1 MGRPARSTSS
11 SRPSSPA
18 SPISTR
24 ITTITI
30 DTVIVGAGAAGLAAA
45 VALRA
50 AGRSTLLL
58 EAAAQPGGRAR
69 TTTPAALGGAWL
81 DEGAA
86 WLHMAEHNPLVPL
99 AERAGHRLREA
110 FRSESR
116 MFVGDRLATEADHAA
131 YESAEAAWLDH
142 VMRHPAE
149 PDTDLATAAGAFRH
163 ENPWAPTI
171 EAWHAS
177 LIDAVDAPYLSLA
190 DFRLN
195 QLDGRNLIAERGFGR
210 LLRDLLEADAGPIRC
225 GCPVQRIGWGGQEM
239 MVETPQ
245 GTIRSTSV
253 IVTVSTGVLAAGA
266 ISFDPPLPAE
276 TEAAIANLPMGLLS
290 KIVLRARGADRLGMT
305 GPTHAFRRRDSFGDP
320 FLSFIA
326 WPRGTDHAIGFVGG
340 DAAWAVAP
348 DPRAALDLA
357 RSEWRAMFGAKAD
370 GIFAA
375 GGFATDWGTDPHHLG
390 AYSYARP
397 GGAGA
402 RAALAQPI
410 GGGRLL
416 FAGEACRTDGM
427 AGTVGGAVL
436 DGRRAATLVLEKD
449 GHHH

>member
-1 MGRPARSTSS
+1 
-11 SRPSSPA
+11 
-18 SPISTR
+18 
-24 ITTITI
+24 
-30 DTVIVGAGAAGLAAA
+30 VGAGAAGLAAA

-58 EAAAQPGGRAR
+58 EASEAPGGRAR
-69 TTTPAALGGAWL
+69 TTTPAILGGAWL

-99 AERAGHRLREA
+99 AERAGHSLREA
-110 FRSESR
+110 FRSSSR
-116 MFVGDRLATEADHAA
+116 MFVGDRLATDAEHAEYEAA
-131 YESAEAAWLDH
+131 ESAWFET
-142 VMRHPAE
+142 VMGHPAE
-149 PDTDLATAAGAFRH
+149 PDLDVATASGAFRH
-163 ENPWAPTI
+163 ENAWAATI
-171 EAWHAS
+171 ESWHAS

-195 QLDGRNLIAERGFGR
+195 QLDGANLIAERGFGR

-225 GCPVQRIGWGGQEM
+225 RCPVQRIGWGGTDVR
-239 MVETPQ
+239 VETPQ
-245 GTIRSTSV
+245 GTITAASV
-253 IVTVSTGVLAAGA
+253 IVTVSTGVLGAGSIA
-266 ISFDPPLPAE
+266 FDPPLPPE

-290 KIVLRARGADRLGMT
+290 KIVLRAHGADRLGMT
-305 GPTHAFRRRDSFGDP
+305 EPTHAFRRLDRLGDP
-320 FLSFIA
+320 FMSFIA
-326 WPRGTDHAIGFVGG
+326 WPRGTDHVIGFIGG

-357 RSEWRAMFGAKAD
+357 RTRWRAMFGEGSD
-370 GIFAA
+370 GIFAE
-375 GGFATDWGTDPHHLG
+375 GGFTTDWGTDPHDLG

-410 GGGRLL
+410 AGGRLL
-416 FAGEACRTDGM
+416 FAGEACRLDGM

-436 DGRRAATLVLEKD
+436 DGRRAAGIVLGEKES
-449 GHHH
+449 HHH

>member
-1 MGRPARSTSS
+1 
-11 SRPSSPA
+11 
-18 SPISTR
+18 
-24 ITTITI
+24 
-30 DTVIVGAGAAGLAAA
+30 VGAGAAGLAAA

-58 EAAAQPGGRAR
+58 EAAEAPGGRAR
-69 TTTPAALGGAWL
+69 TTTPAALCGAWL

-99 AERAGHRLREA
+99 AERGGHRLREA
-110 FRSESR
+110 FRSSSR
-116 MFVGDRLATEADHAA
+116 MFVGDRLATGADQAEYEA
-131 YESAEAAWLDH
+131 AEAAWYDR
-142 VMRHPAE
+142 VMNHAAE

-225 GCPVQRIGWGGQEM
+225 GCPVQRIVWGGPEM
-239 MVETPQ
+239 RVETPQ
-245 GTIRSTSV
+245 GTISAPSV
-253 IVTVSTGVLAAGA
+253 IVTVSTGVLGAGLIA
-266 ISFDPPLPAE
+266 FDPPLPAE
-276 TEAAIANLPMGLLS
+276 TEAAIGNLPMGLLS
-290 KIVLRARGADRLGMT
+290 KIVLRAHGADRLGMT
-305 GPTHAFRRRDSFGDP
+305 EPTHAFRRRDGLGDP
-320 FLSFIA
+320 FMSFIA
-326 WPRGTDHAIGFVGG
+326 WPRDTDHTIGFVGG

-348 DPRAALDLA
+348 DPRAAFDLA
-357 RSEWRAMFGAKAD
+357 RSQWRAMFGAQAD
-370 GIFAA
+370 GIFAE

-402 RAALAQPI
+402 REALARPI

-436 DGRRAATLVLEKD
+436 DGRRAAAIVLGEKD
-449 GHHH
+449 STHH

>member
-1 MGRPARSTSS
+1 MTSV
-11 SRPSSPA
+11 
-18 SPISTR
+18 
-24 ITTITI
+24 
-30 DTVIVGAGAAGLAAA
+30 DVVIVGAGAAGLAAA
-45 VALRA
+45 AALRA

-58 EAAAQPGGRAR
+58 EASEAPGGRAR

-86 WLHMAEHNPLVPL
+86 WLHMADHNPLVPM
-99 AERAGHRLREA
+99 AERAGHRLRQA
-110 FRSESR
+110 FRSDSR
-116 MFVGDRLATEADHAA
+116 MFVGNRLATQADHAA
-131 YESAEAAWLDH
+131 YETAEEEWLEA
-142 VMRHPAE
+142 VMRHPVE

-163 ENPWAPTI
+163 QNAWAPTI
-171 EAWHAS
+171 ESWHAS

-195 QLDGRNLIAERGFGR
+195 QLDGENLVAERGFGR

-225 GCPVQRIGWGGQEM
+225 RCPVQRIDWDGPEVR
-239 MVETPQ
+239 VETPQ
-245 GTIRSTSV
+245 GTIRAASV
-253 IVTVSTGVLAAGA
+253 IVTVSTGVLGAGSIA
-266 ISFDPPLPAE
+266 FDPALPPD
-276 TEAAIANLPMGLLS
+276 TEEAIANLPMGLLS
-290 KIVLRARGADRLGMT
+290 KIVLRARGEDRLGMMET
-305 GPTHAFRRRDSFGDP
+305 THAFQRLERLGDP
-320 FLSFIA
+320 FMSFIA
-326 WPRGTDHAIGFVGG
+326 WPRGTDHVVGFVGG

-348 DPRAALDLA
+348 DPRAAFDLA
-357 RSEWRAMFGAKAD
+357 RSKWRAMFGGEAD
-370 GIFAA
+370 GIFTE

-402 RAALAQPI
+402 RETLGRPI

-436 DGRRAATLVLEKD
+436 DGRRAAALVLGEKESR
-449 GHHH
+449 HH

>member
-1 MGRPARSTSS
+1 MMEVDVA
-11 SRPSSPA
+11 
-18 SPISTR
+18 
-24 ITTITI
+24 
-30 DTVIVGAGAAGLAAA
+30 IVGAGAAGLAAA

-50 AGRSTLLL
+50 AGQSTILL
-58 EAAAQPGGRAR
+58 EAAATPGGRAR

-86 WLHMAEHNPLVPL
+86 WLHMAEHNPLVPMAQAAGQPL
-99 AERAGHRLREA
+99 RAA
-110 FRSESR
+110 FRSESL
-116 MFVGDRLATEADHAA
+116 MFLGDRPATAAEHAEYDAADT
-131 YESAEAAWLDH
+131 AWTGI
-142 VMRHPAE
+142 VMGRPAE
-149 PDTDLATAAGAFRH
+149 PDTDLATAIGPFRH

-195 QLDGRNLIAERGFGR
+195 QLDGQNLMGERGFGR
-210 LLRDLLEADAGPIRC
+210 LLRDLLEADAGPIR
-225 GCPVQRIGWGGQEM
+225 GLCPVSRIAWGGDRVR
-239 MVETPQ
+239 VETPQ
-245 GTIRSTSV
+245 GAISAASV
-253 IVTVSTGVLAAGA
+253 IVTVSTGVLGAGA
-266 ISFDPPLPAE
+266 IAFDPPLPSA
-276 TEAAIANLPMGLLS
+276 TEAAIADLPMGLLS
-290 KIVLRARGADRLGMT
+290 KIVLRAAGEDRLGMT
-305 GPTHAFRRRDSFGDP
+305 TPTHAFRRLERLGDP

-326 WPRGTDHAIGFVGG
+326 WPRGTDHVIGFVGG

-357 RSEWRAMFGAKAD
+357 RREWRAMFGARAD
-370 GIFAA
+370 AMFRPE
-375 GGFATDWGTDPHHLG
+375 GFTTDWGTDPHHLG

-402 RAALAQPI
+402 RSALAAPI
-410 GGGRLL
+410 AEGRLL

-436 DGRRAATLVLEKD
+436 DGRRAAALVIARKD
-449 GHHH
+449 PSHH

>member
-1 MGRPARSTSS
+1 MNRV
-11 SRPSSPA
+11 
-18 SPISTR
+18 
-24 ITTITI
+24 
-30 DTVIVGAGAAGLAAA
+30 DVVIVGAGAAGLAAA
-45 VALRA
+45 VALRE
-50 AGRSTLLL
+50 AGCRTLLL
-58 EAAAQPGGRAR
+58 EASEAPGGRAR

-99 AERAGHRLREA
+99 AERAGHSLKRA
-110 FRSESR
+110 FRTSSR
-116 MFVGDRLATEADHAA
+116 MFVGDRPATEAEHAA
-131 YESAEAAWLDH
+131 YEAAEAAWFDR
-142 VMRHPAE
+142 VMSHPSE
-149 PDTDLATAAGAFRH
+149 PDTDLATAAGSFRH

-195 QLDGRNLIAERGFGR
+195 QLDGENLIAERGFGR
-210 LLRDLLEADAGPIRC
+210 LLRDLLEADAGPLRY
-225 GCPVQRIGWGGQEM
+225 GCPAQRIAWDGRE
-239 MVETPQ
+239 VRVDTPQ
-245 GTIRSTSV
+245 GTISAASV
-253 IVTVSTGVLAAGA
+253 IVTVSTGVLGAGA
-266 ISFDPPLPAE
+266 IGFDPPLPAA

-290 KIVLRARGADRLGMT
+290 KIVLRAAGADRLGMT
-305 GPTHAFRRRDSFGDP
+305 EPTHAFRRRERLGDP
-320 FLSFIA
+320 FMSFIA
-326 WPRGTDHAIGFVGG
+326 WPRGTDHVIGFVGG

-348 DPRAALDLA
+348 DSRAALDLA
-357 RSEWRAMFGAKAD
+357 RSEWRAMFGAEAD
-370 GIFAA
+370 GIFAES
-375 GGFATDWGTDPHHLG
+375 GFTTDWGTDPHHLG

-410 GGGRLL
+410 ADGRLL

-436 DGRRAATLVLEKD
+436 DGRRAAALVLETIAEKD
-449 GHHH
+449 RRHH